1 MTQFDRAR
9 SFGRYDGALRDLIH
23 LFKYAGVRTL
33 APRFGDWL
41 ARVVAE
47 NPDYRSSDVILPVP
61 LHPER
66 ERTRGYN
73 QATLLARALAQRSG
87 INLDENSFVRV
98 KATAPQAG
106 LTAHQRRE
114 NVRAAFAVRQN
125 SLSEL
130 RVILVDDVL
139 TTGATVNACAH
150 ALRRSGAAEIR
161 VLTLARVV
169 RE

>member
-23 LFKYAGVRTL
+23 LFKYVGVRTL

-41 ARVVAE
+41 ARVLAE
-47 NPDYRSSDVILPVP
+47 NPDFASSDRILPVP

-66 ERTRGYN
+66 ERDRGYN
-73 QATLLARALAQRSG
+73 QAALLARALARRTG
-87 INLDENSFVRV
+87 ISLDERSFARV

-114 NVRAAFAVRQN
+114 NVRAAFVVRGD
-125 SLSEL
+125 SFSKL

-150 ALRRSGAAEIR
+150 ALRRAGAAEIR

-169 RE
+169 RG